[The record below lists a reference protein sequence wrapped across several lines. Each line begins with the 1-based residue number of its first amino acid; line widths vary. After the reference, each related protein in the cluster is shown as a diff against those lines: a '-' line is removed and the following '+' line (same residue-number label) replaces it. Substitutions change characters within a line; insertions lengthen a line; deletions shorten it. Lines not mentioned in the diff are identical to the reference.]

1 MIGEA
6 IRIEFGATKL
16 IKNKKKEHQM
26 DTKPTYEQGK
36 LQLKMYDLR
45 REPKL
50 RQAREWF
57 FKNYFVETMD
67 DFKRVAPMGTEQGAF
82 AMMVLTYWD
91 QACAYLNYGLL
102 HEDLFFETSGEFF
115 GVWERVKPLI
125 AETRKLFLNKDFLGH
140 LEKAAQ
146 RYEAWSEKRNPGNIA
161 NMRQFMK
168 QMREQ
173 MAATAKA

>member
-1 MIGEA
+1 
-6 IRIEFGATKL
+6 
-16 IKNKKKEHQM
+16 M

-36 LQLKMYDLR
+36 LQLKIYDLR
-45 REPKL
+45 REAKM
-50 RQAREWF
+50 RQARDWF
-57 FKNYFVETMD
+57 FKNYFVETME
-67 DFKRVAPMGTEQGAF
+67 DFQRVAPMGTEHGAF
-82 AMMVLTYWD
+82 AMMVFSYWD

-125 AETRKLFLNKDFLGH
+125 AETRKLFMNKDFMGH

-161 NMRQFMK
+161 HMRQFMK

-173 MAATAKA
+173 MAAAAKA

>member
-1 MIGEA
+1 
-6 IRIEFGATKL
+6 
-16 IKNKKKEHQM
+16 M

-45 REPKL
+45 REARL

-67 DFKRVAPMGTEQGAF
+67 DFKKVAPMGTEQGAF

-115 GVWERVKPLI
+115 GIWERVKPLI
-125 AETRKLFLNKDFLGH
+125 VETRKLFLNKDFLGH

-161 NMRQFMK
+161 HMRQFMK

-173 MAATAKA
+173 MTAAAKA

>member
-1 MIGEA
+1 
-6 IRIEFGATKL
+6 
-16 IKNKKKEHQM
+16 M

-36 LQLKMYDLR
+36 LQLKIYDLR

-57 FKNYFVETMD
+57 FKNYFVENMD
-67 DFKRVAPMGTEQGAF
+67 DFKKVAPMGTEQGAF

-115 GVWERVKPLI
+115 GVWERVKPI
-125 AETRKLFLNKDFLGH
+125 IPQARQMFQNKDFLGN
-140 LEKAAQ
+140 LEKATQ
-146 RYEAWSEKRNPGNIA
+146 RFEAWSEKRNPGGIA
-161 NMRQFMK
+161 HMRQFMK

-173 MAATAKA
+173 MTTAAKA

>member
-1 MIGEA
+1 
-6 IRIEFGATKL
+6 
-16 IKNKKKEHQM
+16 M

-57 FKNYFVETMD
+57 FKNYFVENMD
-67 DFKRVAPMGTEQGAF
+67 DFKKVAPMGTEHGAF
-82 AMMVLTYWD
+82 AMMVLSYWD

-115 GVWERVKPLI
+115 GVWERVKPI
-125 AETRKLFLNKDFLGH
+125 IPQVRQMFQNKDFLGH
-140 LEKAAQ
+140 LEKATQ
-146 RYEAWSEKRNPGNIA
+146 RYEAWSEKRNPGGIA
-161 NMRQFMK
+161 HMRQFMK

-173 MAATAKA
+173 MTAAAKA

>member
-1 MIGEA
+1 
-6 IRIEFGATKL
+6 
-16 IKNKKKEHQM
+16 M

-36 LQLKMYDLR
+36 LQLKIYDLR
-45 REPKL
+45 REAKM
-50 RQAREWF
+50 RQARDWF
-57 FKNYFVETMD
+57 FRNYFVETME
-67 DFKRVAPMGTEQGAF
+67 DFQRVAPMGTEQGAF
-82 AMMVLTYWD
+82 AMMVLSYWD

-102 HEDLFFETSGEFF
+102 HEDLFFETNGEFF

-125 AETRKLFLNKDFLGH
+125 AETRKLFMNKDFMGH

-161 NMRQFMK
+161 HMRQFMK

-173 MAATAKA
+173 MAAAAKA

>member
-1 MIGEA
+1 
-6 IRIEFGATKL
+6 
-16 IKNKKKEHQM
+16 M

-36 LQLKMYDLR
+36 LQLKIYDLR
-45 REPKL
+45 REAKM
-50 RQAREWF
+50 RQARDWF
-57 FKNYFVETMD
+57 FRNYFVETME
-67 DFKRVAPMGTEQGAF
+67 DFQRVAPMGTEQGAF
-82 AMMVLTYWD
+82 AMMVLSYWD

-102 HEDLFFETSGEFF
+102 HEDLFFETNGEFF

-125 AETRKLFLNKDFLGH
+125 AETRKLFMNKDFAGH

-161 NMRQFMK
+161 HMRQFMK

-173 MAATAKA
+173 MAAAAKA

>member
-1 MIGEA
+1 
-6 IRIEFGATKL
+6 
-16 IKNKKKEHQM
+16 M

-36 LQLKMYDLR
+36 LQLKIYDLR
-45 REPKL
+45 REVKM
-50 RQAREWF
+50 RQARDWF
-57 FKNYFVETMD
+57 FKNYFVETME
-67 DFKRVAPMGTEQGAF
+67 DFQRVAPMGTEQGAF
-82 AMMVLTYWD
+82 AMMVLSYWD

-102 HEDLFFETSGEFF
+102 HEDLFFETNGEFF

-125 AETRKLFLNKDFLGH
+125 AETRKMFMNKDFLGH

-161 NMRQFMK
+161 HMRQFMK

-173 MAATAKA
+173 MAAAAKA

>member
-1 MIGEA
+1 M
-6 IRIEFGATKL
+6 
-16 IKNKKKEHQM
+16 
-26 DTKPTYEQGK
+26 
-36 LQLKMYDLR
+36 
-45 REPKL
+45 
-50 RQAREWF
+50 RQARDWF
-57 FKNYFVETMD
+57 FKNYFVETME
-67 DFKRVAPMGTEQGAF
+67 DFQRVAPMGTEHGAF
-82 AMMVLTYWD
+82 AMMVFSYWD

-125 AETRKLFLNKDFLGH
+125 AETRKLFMNKDFMGH

-161 NMRQFMK
+161 HMRQFMK

-173 MAATAKA
+173 MAAAAKA

>member
-1 MIGEA
+1 
-6 IRIEFGATKL
+6 
-16 IKNKKKEHQM
+16 M

-36 LQLKMYDLR
+36 LQLKIYDLR
-45 REPKL
+45 REAKM
-50 RQAREWF
+50 RQARECF
-57 FKNYFVETMD
+57 CKNSFVETME
-67 DFKRVAPMGTEQGAF
+67 DFQRVAPMGTEHGAF
-82 AMMVLTYWD
+82 AMMVLSYWD

-115 GVWERVKPLI
+115 GVWERVKPI
-125 AETRKLFLNKDFLGH
+125 IVETRKLFLNKDFMGH

-161 NMRQFMK
+161 HMRQFMK

-173 MAATAKA
+173 MAAVAAKA